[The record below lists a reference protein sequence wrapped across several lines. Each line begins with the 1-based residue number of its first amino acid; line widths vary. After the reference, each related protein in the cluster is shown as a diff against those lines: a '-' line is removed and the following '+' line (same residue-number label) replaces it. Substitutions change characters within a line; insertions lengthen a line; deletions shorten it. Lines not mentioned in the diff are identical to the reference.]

1 MPKPRRNRHG
11 TAQPALPPGSPAILR
26 PVRALIVS
34 NMWPTTERP
43 ALGTF
48 VRDQVE
54 ALQRRDDVEIEVAT
68 FAPGGLSYLRAAPGL
83 RARGRFDIA
92 HAHFGL
98 TAAPALA
105 VRAEVRGVTL
115 HGTDLINDRSRRI
128 TTAVTPRYHVLGVPS
143 QHAVGL
149 LPYRDRDRAQILPCG
164 IDMRR
169 FTPLPRA
176 EARRALG
183 LDPAAPFALFPYD
196 PTRPNKRHDLA
207 AAASRGHHLV
217 ALGHEPRERVH
228 LWLNAASVVICPS
241 TWETFGM
248 AAAEAA
254 ACGTPVI
261 ATPTGAHREVLDP
274 LAWCTCEAF
283 DLDVWRAAIDASI
296 TEDRQHEDGWSHVS
310 QWSSDA
316 MAERLVGAWRR
327 ATEARRQAQS

>member
-1 MPKPRRNRHG
+1 
-11 TAQPALPPGSPAILR
+11 
-26 PVRALIVS
+26 LIVS
-34 NMWPTTERP
+34 NMWPTAARP

-54 ALQRRDDVEIEVAT
+54 ALERRGDVEIELAT
-68 FAPGGLSYLRAAPGL
+68 FAPGGANYLRSAPGI
-83 RARGRFDIA
+83 RRRGRFDVV

-98 TAAPALA
+98 TALPALA
-105 VRAEVRGVTL
+105 GRAEIRGVTL
-115 HGTDLINDRSRRI
+115 HGTDLIDDRSRRI
-128 TTAVTPRYHVLGVPS
+128 TTRVLPRYDLVGVPS
-143 QHAVGL
+143 AHAVGL
-149 LPYRDRDRAQILPCG
+149 LPDRDRGRAQILPCG

-169 FTPLPRA
+169 FTPIARH

-196 PTRPNKRHDLA
+196 PARANKRHDLA

-228 LWLNAASVVICPS
+228 LWMSAASVVLCPS

-254 ACGTPVI
+254 ACGTPVL
-261 ATPTGAHREVLDP
+261 ATPTGAHREVLAP
-274 LAWCTCEAF
+274 LEWCTCEAF
-283 DLDVWRAAIDASI
+283 DLDIWRAAVDVAIAADA
-296 TEDRQHEDGWSHVS
+296 QHADGYAHVE

-316 MAERLVGAWRR
+316 MADRLVRAWRT
-327 ATEARRQAQS
+327 ATEARRQSQG

>member
-1 MPKPRRNRHG
+1 MH
-11 TAQPALPPGSPAILR
+11 AILPR
-26 PVRALIVS
+26 VRALIVS
-34 NMWPTTERP
+34 NMWPTSERP

-48 VRDQVE
+48 VRDQVD
-54 ALQRRDDVEIEVAT
+54 ALRRRDDVEIEVAT
-68 FAPGGLSYLRAAPGL
+68 FPPGGANYLRAAPAL
-83 RARGRFDIA
+83 RRRGRFDVV

-115 HGTDLINDRSRRI
+115 HGTDLIDQRSRRI
-128 TTAVTPRYHVLGVPS
+128 TTAVLPRYDIVGVPS
-143 QHAVGL
+143 THAIGL
-149 LPYRDRDRAQILPCG
+149 LPYRDRPRAQVLPCG
-164 IDMRR
+164 IDMRQ
-169 FTPLPRA
+169 FTPLSRA

-196 PTRPNKRHDLA
+196 PARPNKRHDLA

-228 LWLNAASVVICPS
+228 LWLNAASVVLCPS

-261 ATPTGAHREVLDP
+261 ATPTGAHREVLAP

-283 DLDVWRAAIDASI
+283 DLEVWRAAV
-296 TEDRQHEDGWSHVS
+296 DRAIAADVQHEGGWDHVAA
-310 QWSSDA
+310 WSSDA
-316 MAERLVGAWRR
+316 MAERLVAAWRH
-327 ATEARRQAQS
+327 ATEAGRQARG

>member
-1 MPKPRRNRHG
+1 M
-11 TAQPALPPGSPAILR
+11 
-26 PVRALIVS
+26 RALIVS
-34 NMWPTTERP
+34 NMWPTPERP

-54 ALQRRDDVEIEVAT
+54 ALQRREDVEIELAT
-68 FAPGGLSYLRAAPGL
+68 FPPGGANYLRAIPAL
-83 RARGRFDIA
+83 RRRGRFDVV

-105 VRAEVRGVTL
+105 VRAGVRGVTL
-115 HGTDLINDRSRRI
+115 HGTDVINDRSRRI
-128 TTAVTPRYHVLGVPS
+128 TTAILPRYDVVGVPS
-143 QHAVGL
+143 AHAVGL
-149 LPYRDRDRAQILPCG
+149 LPHRDRPRAQVLPCG

-169 FTPLPRA
+169 FTALPRD

-196 PTRPNKRHDLA
+196 PIRASKRHDLA

-217 ALGHEPRERVH
+217 ALGHEPRERMH
-228 LWLNAASVVICPS
+228 LWLSAASVVLCPS

-261 ATPTGAHREVLDP
+261 ATPTGAQREVLAP
-274 LAWCTCEAF
+274 LDWCTCEAF
-283 DLDVWRAAIDASI
+283 DLEVWRAAVDRAIEADA
-296 TEDRQHEDGWSHVS
+296 QHADGWEHVS
-310 QWSSDA
+310 AWSSDA
-316 MAERLVGAWRR
+316 MAERLVAAWRQ
-327 ATEARRQAQS
+327 ATETERQGQG